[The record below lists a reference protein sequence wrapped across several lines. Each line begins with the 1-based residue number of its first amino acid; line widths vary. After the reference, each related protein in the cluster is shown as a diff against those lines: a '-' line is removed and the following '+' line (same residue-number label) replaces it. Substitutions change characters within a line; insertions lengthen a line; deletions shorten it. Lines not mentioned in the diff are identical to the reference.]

1 MAIKISGTTVIGD
14 SRSLENVGIG
24 STTITTLH
32 SGITTTSTNK
42 TLVNREFCEVVG
54 AGTTITLP
62 ASPLPG
68 WEVSVSVGNFTDT
81 VVARNGSN
89 IMSISENITL
99 DVAYKMV
106 KFVYVDSSVGWR
118 IN

>member
-14 SRSLENVGIG
+14 SRSLENVGFG

-32 SGITTTSTNK
+32 SGITTTSSSK
-42 TLVNREFCEVVG
+42 TLANREFCEVVG
-54 AGTTITLP
+54 SGLTITLP
-62 ASPLPG
+62 SNPMPG
-68 WEVSVSVGNFTDT
+68 WEVSVNVGNFTNT
-81 VVARNGSN
+81 NVARNGSN
-89 IMSISENITL
+89 IMSLAENITL

-106 KFVYVDSSVGWR
+106 KFVYVNSSVGWR